1 MIERNSIIGVIFQ
14 PGLVLNVHKVN
25 RSLILPYSSAEMY
38 DLANNVED
46 YHEFLPWCSCSA
58 ALERDEACAI
68 ARIDVSYKGMKSS
81 FTTRNELTPNQQIH
95 MTLVEGPF
103 SALEGKWL
111 FDSLDDVAC
120 RVSLAVEFAFSTRLI
135 EKTMAPVFTHIC
147 GDLIDAFARRAE
159 QVHGERRFA

>member
-1 MIERNSIIGVIFQ
+1 V
-14 PGLVLNVHKVN
+14 
-25 RSLILPYSSAEMY
+25 
-38 DLANNVED
+38 
-46 YHEFLPWCSCSA
+46 
-58 ALERDEACAI
+58 LERDEACAI

-95 MTLVEGPF
+95 MTLIEGPF

-111 FDSLDDVAC
+111 FDSLDEVAC
-120 RVSLAVEFAFSTRLI
+120 RVSLAVEFAFSSRLI

-147 GDLIDAFARRAE
+147 GDLIDAFAGRAE

>member
-1 MIERNSIIGVIFQ
+1 V
-14 PGLVLNVHKVN
+14 
-25 RSLILPYSSAEMY
+25 
-38 DLANNVED
+38 
-46 YHEFLPWCSCSA
+46 
-58 ALERDEACAI
+58 LERDEACAI

-111 FDSLDDVAC
+111 FDSLDKVAC
-120 RVSLAVEFAFSTRLI
+120 RVSLAVEFAFSSRLI

-147 GDLIDAFARRAE
+147 GDLIDAFAGRAE
-159 QVHGERRFA
+159 QVYGERRFA

>member
-1 MIERNSIIGVIFQ
+1 MIERNSIIGVGFQ

-81 FTTRNELTPNQQIH
+81 FTTRNELTPN
-95 MTLVEGPF
+95 
-103 SALEGKWL
+103 S
-111 FDSLDDVAC
+111 
-120 RVSLAVEFAFSTRLI
+120 
-135 EKTMAPVFTHIC
+135 
-147 GDLIDAFARRAE
+147 
-159 QVHGERRFA
+159 RFI